1 ESPISKHKK
10 RLSALMSL
18 ENFRMGIFDETSIAI
33 AKPHF
38 EVPAIINR
46 IADLGTVNQD
56 VWVMKEDHKITLR
69 AKKVLQ
75 SLTVEY
81 EEIVII
87 PLTIG
92 TGVINFKIICE
103 QLKEPVVF
111 SRQVTVTAS

>member
-1 ESPISKHKK
+1 
-10 RLSALMSL
+10 MSL
-18 ENFRMGIFDETSIAI
+18 ENFRMGIFDDTSMVM

-38 EVPAIINR
+38 EVPAIIKR
-46 IADLGTVNQD
+46 MADLGTVNQD
-56 VWVMKEDHKITLR
+56 EWVMKEDHKITLR

-92 TGVINFKIICE
+92 SGVINFKIICE

-111 SRQVTVTAS
+111 SRQVTVTPS